1 MLITLWICSES
12 ENRDQRGPSWKTR
25 LKTRESPIA
34 KINGQI
40 DVVKSI
46 ALPNRYKTRIEKGT
60 DNAKH
65 LAKSAVS
72 QATMPYRILEVQ

>member
-40 DVVKSI
+40 DVVESTKSG
-46 ALPNRYKTRIEKGT
+46 RSKTRIEKGT